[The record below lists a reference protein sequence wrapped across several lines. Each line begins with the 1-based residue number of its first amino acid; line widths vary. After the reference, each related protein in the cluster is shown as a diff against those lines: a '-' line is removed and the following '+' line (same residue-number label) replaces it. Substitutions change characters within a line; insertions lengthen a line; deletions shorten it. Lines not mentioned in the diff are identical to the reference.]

1 MENFYN
7 SGKNNKY
14 RRECIIRGSSEIII
28 TENGEAVL
36 YKDSDNSKFMTSNIF
51 AARITEY
58 VPQLHSF
65 FVDIGDG
72 SRRALLSADE
82 CSQTTKVSSIRDEKL
97 RVGDYCLVP

>member
-72 SRRALLSADE
+72 SRRALLSAD
-82 CSQTTKVSSIRDEKL
+82 DESEL
-97 RVGDYCLVP
+97 DT